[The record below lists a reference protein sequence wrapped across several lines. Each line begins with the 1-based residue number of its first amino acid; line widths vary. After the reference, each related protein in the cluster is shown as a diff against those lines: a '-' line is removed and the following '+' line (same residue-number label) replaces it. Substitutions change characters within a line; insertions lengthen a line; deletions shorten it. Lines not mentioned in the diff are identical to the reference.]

1 MFRDVALGVSP
12 MEQLQNFGRWA
23 EEHNVE
29 NTYNRREAARGAEFV
44 DPNNI
49 ELPGRQTNKITFG
62 PNGEPVRD
70 YDPAGIPKPPV
81 NLPDLAGA
89 GIEGT
94 HTAAM
99 GVPEPE
105 LGGTTLKDYMTDLGK
120 FPERENAPDLSQMKK
135 EDMWQM
141 LAQIGFGM
149 AGSKSPT
156 LLGAVGE
163 AGTAA
168 MPGASEALKDRRA
181 VEERERTADYSR
193 EVAKFGVRSE
203 ALSAVTGIGEAAAD
217 RQLQQTQNAIENRLS
232 ERRTEVQREV
242 GLGQVNA
249 TMANA
254 NRETDLAAQARVYA
268 AALAP
273 GATAEDINLAAG
285 YAKANGITEQ
295 EIQVMAIEA
304 AQKDFRYV
312 QANTEEKR
320 AALIDEFYNRF
331 TNVNPAGGDVDTTN
345 PLLQ

>member
-1 MFRDVALGVSP
+1 
-12 MEQLQNFGRWA
+12 
-23 EEHNVE
+23 
-29 NTYNRREAARGAEFV
+29 
-44 DPNNI
+44 
-49 ELPGRQTNKITFG
+49 
-62 PNGEPVRD
+62 
-70 YDPAGIPKPPV
+70 
-81 NLPDLAGA
+81 
-89 GIEGT
+89 
-94 HTAAM
+94 
-99 GVPEPE
+99 
-105 LGGTTLKDYMTDLGK
+105 MTDLGK